1 MKENYQ
7 LIVIDPADLTTKVLE
22 ERRKNNRLIQ
32 ICAVSTEGGYELS
45 YSFAEGYDFRNYR
58 LIIAEDVEIPSSSDL
73 FPSAALYENE
83 MKELFGVNIQHI
95 SLDYQNKLY
104 KIDVET
110 PFKK

>member
-1 MKENYQ
+1 MRENYK
-7 LIVIDPADLTTKVLE
+7 LIVIDPMDLPNKVLE
-22 ERRKNNRLIQ
+22 EKRKNNRLVQ
-32 ICAVSTEGGYELS
+32 ICSVSDEGGYELS
-45 YSFAEGYDFRNYR
+45 YSFAEGYDFINYR
-58 LIIAEDVEIPSSSDL
+58 INIAEDVEIPSIADL

-95 SLDYQNKLY
+95 NLDYNNQLY

>member
-7 LIVIDPADLTTKVLE
+7 LIVIDPSDLINKVLE

-32 ICAVSTEGGYELS
+32 ICAVSVDDGYELS
-45 YSFAEGYDFRNYR
+45 YSFAEGYDFVNYR
-58 LIIAEDVEIPSSSDL
+58 LNIAEDVEIPSISDF

-83 MKELFGVNIQHI
+83 MKELFGVKIQHI
-95 SLDYQNKLY
+95 NLDYNNQLY